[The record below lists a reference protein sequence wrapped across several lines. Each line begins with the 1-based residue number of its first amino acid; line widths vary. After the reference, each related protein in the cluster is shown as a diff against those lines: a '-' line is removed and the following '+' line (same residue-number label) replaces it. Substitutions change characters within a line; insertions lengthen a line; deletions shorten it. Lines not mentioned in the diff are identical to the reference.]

1 MISFFFPVRS
11 GSKRVKNK
19 NIRKILNY
27 KLGLLEIKINHLK
40 KLRNLILKNKKYKIL
55 KDSEYVFSTNCSV
68 TKKYLSQLTEAKDFQ
83 QTIV

>member
-19 NIRKILNY
+19 NIRRVLNY

-40 KLRNLILKNKKYKIL
+40 KLRNLILKNRRYKIL
-55 KDSEYVFSTNCSV
+55 RDSDYVFSTNCSV
-68 TKKYLSQLTEAKDFQ
+68 TKKYLSQFKWIKVWPDLY
-83 QTIV
+83 